1 VDLVCLVVER
11 YYRSLETVRRMAA
24 LVDELLVGRLVVVA
38 NKVRSPADAEAI
50 GEFCARRG
58 FVLAGMLPCLEEVV
72 AADRDSPS
80 RPRLAGCGA
89 VRRGSARLGRAAAG
103 AGMPR
108 SVQCAPSDV
117 TDTGED
123 SDPAAPPGGS
133 RQEPS

>member
-38 NKVRSPADAEAI
+38 NKVRSPADAEVI

-72 AADRDSPS
+72 AADRERVPS
-80 RPRLAGCGA
+80 STGRL
-89 VRRGSARLGRAAAG
+89 RRRTSRQCAPCRAAAG
-103 AGMPR
+103 DLG
-108 SVQCAPSDV
+108 CPSRCSAHIV
-117 TDTGED
+117 T
-123 SDPAAPPGGS
+123 
-133 RQEPS
+133 